1 MSDTLYL
8 QLDQN
13 IEVTNPHVYLQD
25 IAALSMSD
33 PKILN
38 RLRVMPVMVLDET
51 KPGRY
56 VMSVSDLLKKI
67 QKLEPSIDI
76 SPMGE
81 TDFIITY
88 RISSATGKLFRY
100 VKIFFV
106 CLVSFFGAAFSIM
119 TFNNDVDLGSL
130 FDQFYTLVMGKSSD
144 GFTILE
150 LSYSVGIG
158 LGVLLFFSYC
168 FYFLFSHRLIV
179 YLLGATTITYLTG
192 RLVATGEKKRRK
204 TILIVG
210 VWLLLGMLLVMKYSG
225 FFAENV
231 NALFGTINLG
241 LRLPVRRFLLPLGI
255 SFYTLSAIGYMADVY
270 WKKIEP
276 EKNIAKLALF
286 LSFFPIIMEGPIC
299 MYSDTAETL
308 AKGED
313 IRSENLIRGYMRIGW
328 GLLKKVVIADRLY
341 VVVQTLFDGYA
352 SYHGVMIVVAAVSY
366 TVQLYMEFSGCMDI
380 VIGSAE
386 CFGVTLPE
394 NFAQPFVSKNASEF
408 WRRWHISLGRWFKT
422 YIFYPVSMSKLTR
435 KWNRFAKKHTSKYIK
450 LMVAS
455 AIALFPVWVCNGLWH
470 GANWS
475 YLFYGMYYFVV
486 IMIELMLEPAVKKL
500 CAAWKIAEDAAWWN
514 VLRILKTW
522 VIIFTG
528 ELFFRADTLGIGMH
542 MFRSLFHDFSIQKLW
557 DGTLLTLGLGRVEIG
572 IILVSLLIV
581 GVVNHFREQQIDVRG
596 VILQK
601 RLPVRWLVYLA
612 LIFVVL
618 IFGAY
623 GPGYQE
629 VDLIYAGF

>member
-1 MSDTLYL
+1 M
-8 QLDQN
+8 
-13 IEVTNPHVYLQD
+13 
-25 IAALSMSD
+25 
-33 PKILN
+33 
-38 RLRVMPVMVLDET
+38 
-51 KPGRY
+51 
-56 VMSVSDLLKKI
+56 
-67 QKLEPSIDI
+67 
-76 SPMGE
+76 
-81 TDFIITY
+81 
-88 RISSATGKLFRY
+88 
-100 VKIFFV
+100 
-106 CLVSFFGAAFSIM
+106 
-119 TFNNDVDLGSL
+119 
-130 FDQFYTLVMGKSSD
+130 
-144 GFTILE
+144 
-150 LSYSVGIG
+150 
-158 LGVLLFFSYC
+158 
-168 FYFLFSHRLIV
+168 
-179 YLLGATTITYLTG
+179 
-192 RLVATGEKKRRK
+192 
-204 TILIVG
+204 
-210 VWLLLGMLLVMKYSG
+210 
-225 FFAENV
+225 

-270 WKKIEP
+270 WKKVEP
-276 EKNIAKLALF
+276 ERNIAKLALF

-386 CFGVTLPE
+386 CFGVTLAE